1 MNGHPMTNGPTPAP
15 GDATALTRR
24 DMLRTTAAIGGGLV
38 LGLTLEPR
46 GRLKAFAA
54 GAAEGAANATDAA
67 SSGATAEPFAPN
79 AFVRIAPDETITVIY
94 NHGEMGQGISTALPM
109 LLAEELDADWS
120 KIRSEAA
127 PAADVYKHTQW
138 RIQIVGGSSS
148 TRSEYDRFRK
158 AGATARAMLVAAA
171 AKAWSVDAAT
181 CTTENGFVLHKESG
195 KKASYGSLAEAA
207 AKLEA
212 PKDVKLK
219 DAKDFKLIG
228 KPVKRLD
235 TPEKITGKAMFGID
249 VNLPGMLVAL
259 VVRPPVFGGKV
270 VKIDDTA
277 AKAIPGVKHVVQISR
292 GVAVVAD
299 GFWAAKKGRDA
310 LKVEWDDG
318 PLASR
323 DSERLRAEYAE
334 LASGKGIVA
343 KKAGDVEAAFP
354 SASTKLEA
362 VYELPYLAHAP
373 MEPLNAV
380 ADIREDGCD
389 VYVGTQFQT
398 GDHAAACE
406 VSGLPPENVK
416 LHTQFLGGGFGRRA
430 ALDGHIVREA
440 LELSKELKKPVKVIW
455 TREDDTRGGYYRPA
469 VRHTFAGGLD
479 DKNAPVAWKHR
490 IVCQSFGG
498 GGNPNRADGASVEGA
513 ADMPYDIPNTL
524 IDWAQAPG
532 GVPTHWWRS
541 VGHSHTA
548 FAVECFLD
556 ELAHAAKADPLAF
569 RRQLLAKDPRR
580 LACLELAAAKAGWG
594 TPEPAG
600 RGRGLAVH
608 FSFGSYV
615 AQVAEVSVSKT
626 GVVRVHKVTCAIDC
640 GPIVNPDTIAAQM
653 ESSIVFGLSAALH
666 GQITFANGRVQEGN
680 FNDYPILR
688 INEMP
693 VVETHIV
700 PSTAQM
706 GGVGEPGLPP
716 IAPAV
721 ANAIFAATGKRIRR
735 LPLRLAVDELKSA

>member
-1 MNGHPMTNGPTPAP
+1 MSGNPILTP
-15 GDATALTRR
+15 GDIATLSRR
-24 DMLRTTAAIGGGLV
+24 DMLRTTAAIGGGLI
-38 LGLTLEPR
+38 LGLTVEPR
-46 GRLKAFAA
+46 GRLKALAAAGPDGAA
-54 GAAEGAANATDAA
+54 GASAGTAGA
-67 SSGATAEPFAPN
+67 SAEPFAPN
-79 AFVRIAPDETITVIY
+79 AFVRIAPDETVTVIY

-171 AKAWSVDAAT
+171 AKEWSVEAAA

-195 KKASYGSLAEAA
+195 RKASYGSLAEAA

-235 TPEKITGKAMFGID
+235 TPEKINGKALFGID

-259 VVRPPVFGGKV
+259 IERPPVFGGKV
-270 VKIDDTA
+270 VKVDDAA
-277 AKAIPGVKHVVQISR
+277 AKAVPGVRHVVQISR
-292 GVAVVAD
+292 GVGVVAD
-299 GFWAAKKGRDA
+299 GFWAAKKGREA
-310 LKVEWDDG
+310 LKVDWDDG
-318 PLASR
+318 ELASR
-323 DSERLRAEYAE
+323 DSEGLREEYAE
-334 LASGKGIVA
+334 LAAGKGIVA
-343 KKAGDVEAAFP
+343 KTAGDVDAAFP
-354 SASTKLEA
+354 SAATKLEA

-398 GDHAAACE
+398 GDHGAACE
-406 VSGLPPENVK
+406 VSGLPPEKVR
-416 LHTQFLGGGFGRRA
+416 LHTMFLGGGFGRRA

-440 LELSKELKKPVKVIW
+440 LELSKAVKAPVKVIW

-479 DKNAPVAWKHR
+479 DKNAPVVWKHR
-490 IVCQSFGG
+490 IVCQSFG

-513 ADMPYDIPNTL
+513 ADMAYDIPNKL
-524 IDWAQAPG
+524 IDWAPAPG

-556 ELAHAAKADPLAF
+556 ELSHAAKADPLAF
-569 RRQLLAKDPRR
+569 RRQLLAKDQRR

-594 TPEPAG
+594 TPVPQG

-615 AQVAEVSVSKT
+615 AQVAEVSVSKD

-640 GPIVNPDTIAAQM
+640 GPIVNPDTIKAQM

-680 FNDYPILR
+680 FNDYPVLR

-700 PSTAQM
+700 PSAASM

-721 ANAIFAATGKRIRR
+721 GNAIFAATGKRIRR
-735 LPLRLAVDELKSA
+735 LPLRLAAGELKTA